1 MFCKNEDA
9 GADDLAPIFQYIII
23 KARPR
28 RFFSNIYYIK
38 CFIRNEQN
46 RGMYGF
52 FLSQLEFSAEFVNNI
67 NHVKVKMSKEE
78 FDKKMTL
85 PPYLKRKSLL

>member
-1 MFCKNEDA
+1 
-9 GADDLAPIFQYIII
+9 
-23 KARPR
+23 
-28 RFFSNIYYIK
+28 
-38 CFIRNEQN
+38 
-46 RGMYGF
+46 MYGF